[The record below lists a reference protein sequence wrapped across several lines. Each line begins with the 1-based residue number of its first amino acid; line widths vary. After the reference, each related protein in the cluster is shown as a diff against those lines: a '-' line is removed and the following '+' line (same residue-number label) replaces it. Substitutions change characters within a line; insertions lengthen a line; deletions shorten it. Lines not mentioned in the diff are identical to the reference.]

1 MKVLL
6 INGSPRPH
14 GCTFT
19 ALSEVEKT
27 LNEAGIETEIF
38 HIGAKA
44 VQGCTDCEACFN
56 LKPRKCVFDAEGE
69 VVTVAREKVNA
80 ADGIIVGS
88 PVYFAGPNGSLIN
101 FLDRLFYNGTVSCAN
116 KPAAAVVSAR
126 RAGTTATLDV
136 LNKYFIIRG
145 MPIVPSQYWCMVH
158 GNTPEEVMQDGEGL
172 QIMRT
177 LGRNMAWLLKC
188 IEAGKAAGI
197 EPPAREARISTNFI
211 R

>member
-6 INGSPRPH
+6 INGSPRPR
-14 GCTFT
+14 GCTYT
-19 ALSEVEKT
+19 ALKEAEKT

-44 VQGCTDCEACFN
+44 IQGCTDCGACAGG
-56 LKPRKCVFDAEGE
+56 KACVFDKEDE
-69 VVTVAREKVNA
+69 VVTIARKKVNE

-88 PVYFAGPNGSLIN
+88 PVYFAGPNGNLTAFMN
-101 FLDRLFYNGTVSCAN
+101 RLFYGGSVNCIG
-116 KPAAAVVSAR
+116 KPAAAIVSAR

-158 GNTPEEVMQDGEGL
+158 GNSPEEVAQDKEGL

-188 IEAGKAAGI
+188 IAAGKAAGI
-197 EPPAREARISTNFI
+197 TLPEREPRVSTNFV

>member
-6 INGSPRPH
+6 INGSPRPR
-14 GCTFT
+14 GCTYT
-19 ALSEVEKT
+19 ALKETEKT
-27 LNEAGIETEIF
+27 LNEAGVETEIF

-44 VQGCTDCEACFN
+44 IQGCTDCGACAGG
-56 LKPRKCVFDAEGE
+56 KPCVFD
-69 VVTVAREKVNA
+69 K
-80 ADGIIVGS
+80 DGIIVGS
-88 PVYFAGPNGSLIN
+88 PVYFAGPNGNLTAFMN
-101 FLDRLFYNGTVSCAN
+101 RLFYSGSVNCAG
-116 KPAAAVVSAR
+116 KPAAAIASAR

-158 GNTPEEVMQDGEGL
+158 GNSPEEVAQDKEGL

-188 IEAGKAAGI
+188 IAAGKAAGI
-197 EPPAREARISTNFI
+197 TLPEREPRVSTNFV

>member
-1 MKVLL
+1 M
-6 INGSPRPH
+6 
-14 GCTFT
+14 
-19 ALSEVEKT
+19 
-27 LNEAGIETEIF
+27 
-38 HIGAKA
+38 
-44 VQGCTDCEACFN
+44 
-56 LKPRKCVFDAEGE
+56 FDKEDE
-69 VVTVAREKVNA
+69 VVAVARKKVNE

-88 PVYFAGPNGSLIN
+88 PVYFAGPNGNLTAFMN
-101 FLDRLFYNGTVSCAN
+101 RLFYGGSVNCAG
-116 KPAAAVVSAR
+116 KPAAAIASAR

-158 GNTPEEVMQDGEGL
+158 GNSPEEVAQDKEGL

-188 IEAGKAAGI
+188 IAAGKAAGI
-197 EPPAREARISTNFI
+197 TLPEREPRVSTNFV

>member
-6 INGSPRPH
+6 INGSPRPR
-14 GCTFT
+14 GCTYT
-19 ALSEVEKT
+19 ALKEAEKT

-44 VQGCTDCEACFN
+44 VQGCTDCDACAGG
-56 LKPRKCVFDAEGE
+56 KSCVFDKEGE
-69 VVTVAREKVNA
+69 VVTVARKKLNE

-88 PVYFAGPNGSLIN
+88 PVYFAGPNGNLIA
-101 FLDRLFYNGTVSCAN
+101 FLNRLFYGSVNCAG

-126 RAGTTATLDV
+126 RAGTTASLDV

-158 GNTPEEVMQDGEGL
+158 GYSPEDVAKDLEGL
-172 QIMRT
+172 QTMRT
-177 LGRNMAWLLKC
+177 LGRNMAWMLKC
-188 IEAGKAAGI
+188 IEAGRAAGI
-197 EPPAREARISTNFI
+197 TYPEREPRIETNFI
-211 R
+211 M